1 MKEQIYLIGFMGS
14 GKSSVSRRLAA
25 LLGIKCLEMDDILK
39 TEAGKEITQ
48 IFAEDGE
55 EAFRRMETGL
65 LARLSGEDA
74 IVVSSGGGAALRPEN
89 VEYMKKKGTVVL
101 LCASPEEIYQRVRH
115 STNRPVLAG
124 HMNVEYIAE
133 LMAAREPMYREAAD
147 LVVETDRRSLDEI
160 AGEISRKL
168 EEILGKEQ
176 TDER

>member
-1 MKEQIYLIGFMGS
+1 
-14 GKSSVSRRLAA
+14 
-25 LLGIKCLEMDDILK
+25 
-39 TEAGKEITQ
+39 
-48 IFAEDGE
+48 
-55 EAFRRMETGL
+55 METGL

-74 IVVSSGGGAALRPEN
+74 IVVSCGGGAALRPEN